1 MTTAWPAQAAR
12 LMEGLVAESD
22 SAGGPAGGCSKEHVR
37 RRRFSGSR
45 GRQLEGTSA
54 PTHRAGGGARKHLAE
69 RDT

>member
-1 MTTAWPAQAAR
+1 MTTAWSAQAAR

-45 GRQLEGTSA
+45 GRQLGTSA
-54 PTHRAGGGARKHLAE
+54 PTHRAGGGARRHLAE